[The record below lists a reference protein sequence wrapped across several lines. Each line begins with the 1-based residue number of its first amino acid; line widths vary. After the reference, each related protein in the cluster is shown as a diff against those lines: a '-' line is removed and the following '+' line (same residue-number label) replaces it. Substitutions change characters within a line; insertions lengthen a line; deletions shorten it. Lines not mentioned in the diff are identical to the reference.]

1 MVGGSLVVGGGP
13 KVEIVLPWQGQIW
26 RLPYLEDGWFERV
39 VDKNVC
45 VKKGSCGWG
54 KPCFEQGQA
63 PGGACWRYE
72 LRCAFLCGTC
82 GKALT
87 GQMRASRIWQM
98 NELNGLFFGDREDG
112 SGRVQRVWR

>member
-1 MVGGSLVVGGGP
+1 MVRKAVGKNAINENQYKSAGSGRWVVVGDGM
-13 KVEIVLPWQGQIW
+13 KVEIALLKQGQIW

-63 PGGACWRYE
+63 HEVRLLAYWFGMGCFWGIGRMERGG
-72 LRCAFLCGTC
+72 LDCG
-82 GKALT
+82 GDV
-87 GQMRASRIWQM
+87 RA
-98 NELNGLFFGDREDG
+98 G
-112 SGRVQRVWR
+112 

>member
-1 MVGGSLVVGGGP
+1 MGKRRAFVVGGSLVVGGGP

-63 PGGACWRYE
+63 HEVRLLA
-72 LRCAFLCGTC
+72 
-82 GKALT
+82 
-87 GQMRASRIWQM
+87 I
-98 NELNGLFFGDREDG
+98 
-112 SGRVQRVWR
+112 